1 MPHTETL
8 PPSGMEPGR
17 RRFALYAWGVLGYN
31 LAVILW
37 GAYVRASGSGAGC
50 GNDWPR
56 CNGQMAP
63 NWPTAASFIEYTHR
77 AMTALD
83 LVLVAALLIWA
94 LRAFGARHRA
104 TLGAALAS
112 LFLLTEALI
121 GAALVLLNHVA
132 RNASLNRAYSL
143 STHLINTLTLL
154 ACLALTAWWAD
165 GRPAASARGRGAWLA
180 AASLG
185 LFMLLGV
192 SGAIAA
198 LGDTLFPAR
207 SLAAGFAQ
215 DMNPAANVFLRLRL
229 WHPVLAACVTL
240 WLALYGTMGI
250 ARRPD
255 LRLGAGIV
263 MTLAGL
269 QLSVGMVNLFLR
281 APIWMQ
287 LTHLLVADLLWIS
300 LVLLCAAWLS
310 APAGKPDGRLAHRR

>member
-1 MPHTETL
+1 
-8 PPSGMEPGR
+8 
-17 RRFALYAWGVLGYN
+17 
-31 LAVILW
+31 
-37 GAYVRASGSGAGC
+37 
-50 GNDWPR
+50 
-56 CNGQMAP
+56 
-63 NWPTAASFIEYTHR
+63 
-77 AMTALD
+77 MTVLD
-83 LVLVAALLIWA
+83 LVLVAALLAWA
-94 LRAFGARHRA
+94 FRAFGARHRA

-121 GAALVLLNHVA
+121 GAALVLLDHVA

-154 ACLALTAWWAD
+154 ACLALTAWWAG
-165 GRPAASARGRGAWLA
+165 GRPAANPRGPGAWPA

-185 LFMLLGV
+185 LFMVLGV

-207 SLAAGFAQ
+207 TLAEGFAQ

-240 WLALYGTMGI
+240 WLALYGAVGI

-255 LRLGAGIV
+255 VRLGAGIV

-269 QLSVGMVNLFLR
+269 QLSVGMANLFLR

-287 LTHLLVADLLWIS
+287 LVHLLVADLLWIS
-300 LVLLCAAWLS
+300 LVLFCATLLS
-310 APAGKPDGRLAHRR
+310 APARKS

>member
-1 MPHTETL
+1 
-8 PPSGMEPGR
+8 MEPGQ

-31 LAVILW
+31 MAVILW

-50 GNDWPR
+50 GNAWPR
-56 CNGQMAP
+56 CNGQATP
-63 NWPTAASFIEYTHR
+63 NGPTAATLIEFTHR
-77 AMTALD
+77 AMTVLD
-83 LVLVAALLIWA
+83 LVLVAALLAWA
-94 LRAFGARHRA
+94 WRAFGRRHRA
-104 TLGAALAS
+104 TLGAALAT

-132 RNASLNRAYSL
+132 SNPSVNRAYSL

-154 ACLALTAWWAD
+154 ACLALTAWWAM
-165 GRPAASARGRGAWLA
+165 GRPAARPRGPGAWLA

-185 LFMLLGV
+185 FFMVLGV

-207 SLAAGFAQ
+207 TLAAGFAQ
-215 DMNPAANVFLRLRL
+215 DMNPAANLFLRLRL

-263 MTLAGL
+263 MTLAGF
-269 QLSVGMVNLFLR
+269 QLSVGMLNLFLR

-287 LTHLLVADLLWIS
+287 LTHLLVADVLWIS
-300 LVLLCAAWLS
+300 LVLFCAAWFS
-310 APAGKPDGRLAHRR
+310 APAGKA

>member
-1 MPHTETL
+1 MPHTETV
-8 PPSGMEPGR
+8 PPAGLAGMEPGQ

-56 CNGQMAP
+56 CNGRMAP
-63 NWPTAASFIEYTHR
+63 NWPTAATFIEYTHR
-77 AMTALD
+77 AMTVLD
-83 LVLVAALLIWA
+83 LILVAALLVWA
-94 LRAFGARHRA
+94 WRAFGRRHRA

-132 RNASLNRAYSL
+132 RNASVNRAYSL

-154 ACLALTAWWAD
+154 ACLALTAWWAG
-165 GRPAASARGRGAWLA
+165 GRPAARPRGPDAWLA

-185 LFMLLGV
+185 MFMLLGV

-207 SLAAGFAQ
+207 TLAAGFAQ
-215 DMNPAANVFLRLRL
+215 DVNPAASIFVRLRL

-255 LRLGAGIV
+255 LRLGAGLV

-269 QLSVGMVNLFLR
+269 QLSVGLVNLFLR

-310 APAGKPDGRLAHRR
+310 APAGKP

>member
-1 MPHTETL
+1 
-8 PPSGMEPGR
+8 MELGQ

-31 LAVILW
+31 MAVILW

-50 GNDWPR
+50 GNAWPR
-56 CNGQMAP
+56 CNGQATP
-63 NWPTAASFIEYTHR
+63 NGPTAATLIEFTHR
-77 AMTALD
+77 AMTVLD
-83 LVLVAALLIWA
+83 LVLVAALLVWA
-94 LRAFGARHRA
+94 WRTFGRRHRA

-132 RNASLNRAYSL
+132 SNPSVNRAYSL

-154 ACLALTAWWAD
+154 ACLALTAWWAT
-165 GRPAASARGRGAWLA
+165 GRPAARPRGPGAWLA

-185 LFMLLGV
+185 FFMLLGI

-207 SLAAGFAQ
+207 TLAAGFAQ
-215 DMNPAANVFLRLRL
+215 DMNPAANIFVRLRL

-263 MTLAGL
+263 MTLAGF
-269 QLSVGMVNLFLR
+269 QLSVGMLNLFLR

-287 LTHLLVADLLWIS
+287 LTHLLVADVLWIS
-300 LVLLCAAWLS
+300 LVLFCAAWFS
-310 APAGKPDGRLAHRR
+310 APDGSVSSATDHGRRRRESS

>member
-1 MPHTETL
+1 MPHAETRQ
-8 PPSGMEPGR
+8 PAGREPGQ

-56 CNGQMAP
+56 CNGQVAP
-63 NWPTAASFIEYTHR
+63 VSPSGATLIEFTHR
-77 AMTALD
+77 AMTVLD
-83 LVLVAALLIWA
+83 LVLVAALLAWA
-94 LRAFGARHRA
+94 FRAFGARHRA

-121 GAALVLLNHVA
+121 GAALVLLDHVA

-154 ACLALTAWWAD
+154 ACLALTAWWAG
-165 GRPAASARGRGAWLA
+165 GRPAANPRGPGAWPA

-185 LFMLLGV
+185 LFMVLGV

-207 SLAAGFAQ
+207 TLAEGFAQ

-240 WLALYGTMGI
+240 WLALYGAVGI

-255 LRLGAGIV
+255 VRLGAGIV

-269 QLSVGMVNLFLR
+269 QLSVGMANLFLR

-287 LTHLLVADLLWIS
+287 LVHLLVADLLWIS
-300 LVLLCAAWLS
+300 LVLFCATLLS
-310 APAGKPDGRLAHRR
+310 APARKS

>member
-1 MPHTETL
+1 
-8 PPSGMEPGR
+8 MEPGQR
-17 RRFALYAWGVLGYN
+17 RVALYAWGVLGYN

-37 GAYVRASGSGAGC
+37 GAYVRATGSGAGC
-50 GNDWPR
+50 GNRWPL
-56 CNGQMAP
+56 CNGRATLDS
-63 NWPTAASFIEYTHR
+63 PTAATFIEFTHR

-83 LVLVAALLIWA
+83 LLLVGALLFWA
-94 LRAFGARHRA
+94 WRAFGARHRA

-132 RNASLNRAYSL
+132 RNASVNRAYSL

-154 ACLALTAWWAD
+154 ACLALTAWWAG
-165 GRPAASARGRGAWLA
+165 GRPAGRLGGRGAWLA

-185 LFMLLGV
+185 FFMLLGV

-198 LGDTLFPAR
+198 LGDTLFPVR
-207 SLAAGFAQ
+207 TLAEGFAQ
-215 DMNPAANVFLRLRL
+215 DRNPAANVFLRLRL
-229 WHPVLAACVTL
+229 WHPVLAACITL
-240 WLALYGTMGI
+240 WLALYGTLGI

-269 QLSVGMVNLFLR
+269 QLSVGLLNMLLR
-281 APIWMQ
+281 APVWMQ
-287 LTHLLVADLLWIS
+287 LAHLLVADVLWIS
-300 LVLLCAAWLS
+300 LVLFCAAWLS
-310 APAGKPDGRLAHRR
+310 ARR